1 MGERFT
7 ISARA
12 YAYVAMTA
20 LAILVVIVFS
30 GAAVRT
36 TGSGLGCPDWPDCRG
51 SFIPEADRHAW
62 IEYSNRLLSSV
73 VGLICIAAGVLALRL
88 RPRRPELVRPG
99 LVLALGVLA
108 QGALGA
114 ASVLLHL
121 HWPVVIGHYLLSLGL
136 LTAAVLLVWRLG
148 TAPGAP
154 RPATD
159 RLTVLGTRALVAYGG
174 LIILLGT
181 LATAAG
187 PHAGGAGT
195 GDVVE
200 RLRLWGP
207 DTLVRLIKIHGHLA
221 AAMGVAA
228 IVMWLLARRRRAS
241 PELRRSLTGVCLLMG
256 LQGAIGLWQY
266 HTHLP
271 AEIVWI
277 HASLPAVLWT
287 LLVWS
292 WLAAGRPAA
301 TPAAAPGERPDAVAV
316 LG

>member
-1 MGERFT
+1 MGDRFT
-7 ISARA
+7 IGPRA
-12 YAYVAMTA
+12 YTLVALSA
-20 LAILVVIVFS
+20 LAILVAIVFS

-88 RPRRPELVRPG
+88 RPRRPELVGPG
-99 LVLALGVLA
+99 IVLALGVLA

-121 HWPVVIGHYLLSLGL
+121 HWPVVIGHYLLSLVL
-136 LTAAVLLVWRLG
+136 LTAAVLLVWRLRR
-148 TAPGAP
+148 AP
-154 RPATD
+154 RAGPVSGD
-159 RLTVLGTRALVAYGG
+159 RPVALGTRALVAYGA
-174 LIILLGT
+174 LIIVLGT

-200 RLRLWGP
+200 RLRVFGA
-207 DTLVRLIKIHGHLA
+207 DTLVTLIKLHGHLA
-221 AAMGVAA
+221 AVMGAGAVALW
-228 IVMWLLARRRRAS
+228 VLARVRGAGTDLRRA
-241 PELRRSLTGVCLLMG
+241 LTGVCLLLA

-266 HTHLP
+266 HTQLP
-271 AEIVWI
+271 AELVWI
-277 HASLPAVLWT
+277 HASLPAALWA

-292 WLAAGRPAA
+292 WCAAGRGAA
-301 TPAAAPGERPDAVAV
+301 VVSTRMPTADGVAA
-316 LG
+316 

>member
-1 MGERFT
+1 MGERLT
-7 ISARA
+7 IGPRA
-12 YAYVAMTA
+12 YALVALSA
-20 LAILVVIVFS
+20 LTILVVIVFS

-121 HWPVVIGHYLLSLGL
+121 HWPVVIGHYLLSLVL
-136 LTAAVLLVWRLG
+136 LTAAVLLVWRLRRP
-148 TAPGAP
+148 PGAAP
-154 RPATD
+154 VVADRPIA
-159 RLTVLGTRALVAYGG
+159 LATRALVGYGAM
-174 LIILLGT
+174 IIVLGT

-200 RLRLWGP
+200 RLRVFGS
-207 DTLVRLIKIHGHLA
+207 DTLVTLIKIHGHLA
-221 AAMGVAA
+221 AVMGFGAVAL
-228 IVMWLLARRRRAS
+228 WLLARVRGAS
-241 PELRRSLTGVCLLMG
+241 AELRTALTGVCLLIA

-266 HTHLP
+266 HTQLP
-271 AEIVWI
+271 AELVWI
-277 HASLPAVLWT
+277 HASLPAALWA

-292 WLAAGRPAA
+292 WCAAGRPAQVRHGA
-301 TPAAAPGERPDAVAV
+301 PVAA
-316 LG
+316 

>member
-1 MGERFT
+1 MRERFT

-12 YAYVAMTA
+12 YAWVAMTA
-20 LAILVVIVFS
+20 LGILVLIVFS

-51 SFIPEADRHAW
+51 SFIPDADRHAW

-73 VGLICIAAGVLALRL
+73 VGIVCIAAGVLALRL

-99 LVLALGVLA
+99 LVLAIGVLLE
-108 QGALGA
+108 GALGA

-121 HWPVVIGHYLLSLGL
+121 HWPVVIGHYLLSLVL
-136 LTAAVLLVWRLG
+136 LTAAVLLVWRLRHG
-148 TAPGAP
+148 PDAPPPAGDRVTAI
-154 RPATD
+154 
-159 RLTVLGTRALVAYGG
+159 GTRALVAYGG
-174 LIILLGT
+174 LIIVLGT

-207 DTLVRLIKIHGHLA
+207 DTLVRMIKIHGHLA

-228 IVMWLLARRRRAS
+228 IVLWLVARQRGA
-241 PELRRSLTGVCLLMG
+241 PAELRRALTGVCVLIG

-266 HTHLP
+266 HTKLP
-271 AEIVWI
+271 AELVWI
-277 HASLPAVLWT
+277 HSSLPAALWSQ
-287 LLVWS
+287 LVWS
-292 WLAAGRPAA
+292 WCAAGRPAA
-301 TPAAAPGERPDAVAV
+301 VRREIPVAA
-316 LG
+316 